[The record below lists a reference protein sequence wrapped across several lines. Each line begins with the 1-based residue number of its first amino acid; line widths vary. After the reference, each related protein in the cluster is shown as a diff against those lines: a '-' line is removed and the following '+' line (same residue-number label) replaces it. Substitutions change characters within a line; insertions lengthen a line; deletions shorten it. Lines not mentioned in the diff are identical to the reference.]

1 MTIIKR
7 QACPKTNLFPGLDQR
22 AERLLV
28 SPGSIILDYHHKN

>member
-7 QACPKTNLFPGLDQR
+7 LTCLKTNLFLGFDQR

>member
-1 MTIIKR
+1 MTIIKLS
-7 QACPKTNLFPGLDQR
+7 ACLKTNPFPGIDQR